1 MGYFDENGYLKV
13 DYNEYADRDAPAFSP
28 VEGSY
33 TVTNFNNDPA
43 VVRAYENVTD
53 YLASKRGIGS
63 ALLDPANIGRQDDI
77 AESMRDDEFRI
88 GSKLIKANL
97 LKDSPESIKA
107 DMRLLQE
114 RWEKAEVT
122 GLGETV
128 SMIKDYGVDAI
139 FNPETIGTV
148 AAALFSRGT
157 SLPADI
163 AKRKAGHAAFT
174 KAIEA
179 SKSAVVTN
187 PLKSSAIIGGT
198 YGAVDDLSMQELELS
213 IDKRTER
220 DFGQTGLATGIGAV
234 AGTGI
239 YGATRLGAKYFSKGT
254 EIADEVPPSS
264 DLFDEADLPESASKL
279 VDDVDNLVLSPGL
292 IYQEGIYNPAGV
304 ERRLQDAKTPTD
316 PDSSENLTID
326 PSSVYRAG
334 IYNTQ
339 QIPDLLNQVDNLEI
353 DKLVEELGGGEKTK
367 AEIRDAIRLAISQET
382 TAAGVKNK
390 TKQAVY
396 KTYADLSGNWFGK
409 AAGILSP
416 YKDFSATAKVLQ
428 AKLSH
433 EFGTGVTDYST
444 KVVEKDLGEVQRQVT
459 GGFSDQFRA
468 IVEDISLNSAKGTL
482 AQDINDMLMLA
493 LRSNKEVKFNNI
505 DPQTA
510 LNINKAA
517 TRIRKLYRE
526 MGTSLKDIGVIDDL
540 VDNYIPRMWD
550 RKAIEANPERLAKLL
565 EEKGGYE
572 PGTGMQTVQDML
584 DIKDQVDAGGAG
596 GHFFSAKRKLNE
608 IENDAD
614 FQEFLNDDVLGSLN
628 MYTFQAGKSIA
639 KHRVLGVNNLAQF
652 QKLWTRRIEAELR
665 EKGQKL
671 TADDKK
677 QIDLLYKTAT
687 SEGLERY
694 GKGTQNAVDAYGF
707 VNRVA
712 LLGFATL
719 SSLTEIFINIGKAG
733 VVNSVKG
740 FGEALEVSY
749 KGITKDLTTQLQTK
763 HGLTAKE
770 AFSEL
775 RKYSLAMDQ
784 AMAQQGNR
792 LAGDDLM
799 NETLQN
805 ASNKFFRIT
814 LLDQWTK
821 FVQTTA
827 YASGKNLINEN
838 IQALAANGG
847 NLSTKRLKTFAG
859 ELRELGIDPDEAI
872 EWFNKGAKKDDFYND
887 SILGGAARYTNSVI
901 LQPTAMSGLKPLL
914 HSNPKTAIAFQ
925 LLGYPVAFTNT
936 VLKNAAQSLLKDPT
950 RNAPKLLGAGLIMT
964 EMARWT
970 NYVRSDGNSEKDKS
984 WGEIYG
990 AAITRWGGNGI
1001 LLDSFQRARES
1012 SMYTKNS
1019 APYLMLPFGPIG
1031 SDALSFYQQG
1041 IIPTVGKKVPVISGS
1056 YMGKQILG
1064 EYPVHDYKEALK
1076 QAQKK
1081 YIRDPLVKEQTE
1093 GNYSGFGKS
1102 FNKGGEV
1109 VVPNAPAEPDERI
1122 DKMTGQP
1129 YNQQAGSAFMDETD
1143 PLKVMMNQGGKAPR
1157 QRYMAGG
1164 VAVARKLLS
1173 PLAEKI
1179 SNKVDGLFNDET
1191 INTAASNIE
1200 KQFPNST
1207 ANTDSPNFESYLD
1220 AVIDDNLEPDNFRSI
1235 EELKQIPEWR
1245 KAIEN
1250 QDETKQDQLWA
1261 EAQKALGIPERKLSA
1276 LKTIQRLQK
1285 EVDPVGG
1292 LESVITNS
1300 LGKLSSEYR
1309 RVRPDPKTMMWEEL
1323 PDNTRTRTLKKR
1335 FKKYILENTEGLSE
1349 EGIEKLTQENA
1360 IRVLSSDDPDL
1371 YQFDFLTNLSEG
1383 TGDLQLDRL
1392 ITADKDIQKILKKSN
1407 LVDEA
1412 IEYSDNNYG
1421 TLTQELERLTKKVVF
1436 QEKAAKAL
1444 EDAGYNPTRL
1454 DRWGYGAEMEKD
1466 GVTFSE
1472 RNPIGFYSLAE
1483 KVAKETSLSEGGK
1496 PKSYEQFL
1504 KALKKGGVKQE
1515 ELEWTGFIEEF
1526 KGRKDLT
1533 RNEVTKFFRDNRL
1546 DVEEEIFDD
1555 GEFSDFTYSGKIFD
1569 EDSFEYTTEQSQL
1582 EEDYNRFSADV
1593 QELEYTVNSLEEIPV
1608 NERTQEDIED
1618 LTNAREQLEGMN
1630 ELVQETSEELSGL
1643 QKMVGSEKPPLVNY
1657 RSVVL
1662 KLPDSKATAKPY
1674 IHPDHFSEVENPL
1687 VHIRLSDIK
1696 GKDVKDGLLIE
1707 EIQSDVHMQGE
1718 KHKYTNDPKEL
1729 QKQKDRWDTEDD
1741 ELNEINDELN
1751 VIREQIEAREKELKE
1766 QSNYMDIDI
1775 QNHPDIKYLENK
1787 FTGLQTRWLLLTAPG
1802 PVPEMPFKSQRQG
1815 GGWRQLG
1822 IRRALIEAAKKDYSD
1837 IVLPTGREQLSR
1849 YNMEPQEQR
1858 SQAMLRNYDAHF
1870 VGLLNKFGK
1879 KYNVEVKESQLDP
1892 NGNLRQFQV
1901 TDEMKADILRGLP
1914 QFYAGGLINKRK
1926 AYSEG
1931 GLYKILT
1938 GDTLSKIARDN
1949 NTTVGELAKLNKLSN
1964 PDLIYT
1970 GDELILPT
1978 TAKDVQT
1985 VEERAAEPVDV
1996 PLREQVESVY
2006 SRAKDSM
2013 SDAANAVSA
2022 KASGLTEQ
2030 VGQALSSYKAPDQ
2043 PDRYLKPPTESPP
2056 VSDQTVA
2063 MSDTLAQTQDAL
2075 INFGQGAK
2083 DAVASG
2089 ASAVAKNV
2097 TGVASDLSTQT
2108 DEVLQDTAQA
2118 VTAFRDQTQT
2128 SMDNIQQQR
2137 QRDTARQQEAIDKS
2151 LSNVSDTVR
2160 AVSDRASETFDSV
2173 TESAGKGITAL
2184 KNLLGSYEAPERRQP
2199 RLAPEKEPSKTPA
2212 EPEEKITDPQF
2223 PRKIR
2228 DTLLESVVPTP
2239 VRAFTASF
2247 ITSPVW
2253 DENLFTISENN
2264 RLKELVISK
2273 INRGSNSLTYRDY
2286 DKLGGSQVSY
2296 RMGMPDLA
2304 SESVNL
2310 KFTLGKA
2317 DIVRDGENIVVA
2329 DEYDIGEIGGIG
2341 EQGQLE
2347 KLKFLKDS
2355 VMSYF
2360 QNNVSEYGLAHKV
2373 AEAYGANPG
2382 HGPSIRAAIG
2392 TAEDLGISEQQFN
2405 RLPTLADYNKKNA
2418 GRIKQRPIRKFLQ
2431 DIGVPLRNV

>member
-1 MGYFDENGYLKV
+1 MNADGSIKT
-13 DYNEYADRDAPAFSP
+13 DYKAYASNDAPFTP
-28 VEGSY
+28 VEGDY

-63 ALLDPANIGRQDDI
+63 ALVDPANIGRQDDI

-88 GSKLIKANL
+88 GSKLVKANL

-128 SMIKDYGVDAI
+128 SMIRDYGADAI
-139 FNPETIGTV
+139 FNPETIGTI
-148 AAALFSRGT
+148 AAALFSRGS

-163 AKRKAGHAAFT
+163 AKRKAGHAAFK

-179 SKSAVVTN
+179 SKSAITTN
-187 PLKSSAIIGGT
+187 PLKSTAIIGAT
-198 YGAVDDLSMQELELS
+198 YGAVDDLSMQQLELS
-213 IDKRTER
+213 IDKKTER
-220 DFGQTGLATGIGAV
+220 DFVQTGLATGIGAV
-234 AGTGI
+234 AGAGI

-304 ERRLQDAKTPTD
+304 ERRLQDAKAPAD
-316 PDSSENLTID
+316 PDSSENLTVD

-339 QIPDLLNQVDNLEI
+339 QIPDLLKQVDNLEI
-353 DKLVEELGGGEKTK
+353 DELVEELGGGEKTK
-367 AEIRDAIRLAISQET
+367 AEIKDAIRLAISQET

-396 KTYADLSGNWFGK
+396 KTYSDLSGNWFGK

-416 YKDFSATAKVLQ
+416 YKDFSATARVLQ

-493 LRSNKEVKFNNI
+493 LRSNKEIKFNNI

-652 QKLWTRRIEAELR
+652 QKLWTQRIEAELR

-719 SSLTEIFINIGKAG
+719 SSLTEIFINMGKAG

-936 VLKNAAQSLLKDPT
+936 VLKNAAQAMFKDPA

-970 NYVRSDGNSEKDKS
+970 NYVRSDGKSEDGKS

-1041 IIPTVGKKVPVISGS
+1041 IIPTVGKKVPFISGS
-1056 YMGKQILG
+1056 YMGQQILG
-1064 EYPVHDYKEALK
+1064 DYPVHDYKEALK
-1076 QAQKK
+1076 QAQKE
-1081 YIRDPLVKEQTE
+1081 YIRDPLVKEQPDESYKGYGT
-1093 GNYSGFGKS
+1093 S

-1143 PLKVMMNQGGKAPR
+1143 PLKVMMNQGGRAPR

-1164 VAVARKLLS
+1164 VAKATQKLLS

-1200 KQFPNST
+1200 KQLLDST
-1207 ANTDSPNFESYLD
+1207 ANTDSPNFEIYLD
-1220 AVIDDNLEPDNFRSI
+1220 AVIDDNLEPDNFRSL

-1323 PDNTRTRTLKKR
+1323 PDNARTRLLKNKFKR
-1335 FKKYILENTEGLSE
+1335 YIVQNTKGLSE
-1349 EGIEKLTQENA
+1349 EGIETLSHQNA

-1371 YQFDFLTNLSEG
+1371 YQFDFITTLEEG

-1421 TLTQELERLTKKVVF
+1421 TLSQELERLTKKAIF

-1483 KVAKETSLSEGGK
+1483 KVAKETSLGEGGK

-1546 DVEEEIFDD
+1546 DVEEEIYDDQDVNAFSRFTYANKFDD
-1555 GEFSDFTYSGKIFD
+1555 SSIDISPEMERLEDMYAILNDDVNDFR
-1569 EDSFEYTTEQSQL
+1569 TTVDNL
-1582 EEDYNRFSADV
+1582 D
-1593 QELEYTVNSLEEIPV
+1593 EIPV
-1608 NERTQEDIED
+1608 NERTREDAED
-1618 LTNAREQLEGMN
+1618 LTEARENLEYF
-1630 ELVQETSEELSGL
+1630 SEELRDTYEKIIKL
-1643 QKMVGSEKPPLVNY
+1643 QNLGKAHPLINY

-1662 KLPDSKATAKPY
+1662 KFPDSKATTDPY
-1674 IHPDHFSEVENPL
+1674 INPEHFGEVKNPL

-1696 GKDVKDGLLIE
+1696 GKDVEDGLLIE

-1718 KHKYTNDPKEL
+1718 KRGYT
-1729 QKQKDRWDTEDD
+1729 KDYSNTDYQTEDARILTRMNELEREREMYEDTILELED
-1741 ELNEINDELN
+1741 ELELELVDIDFEVLDRTSDIMERRPDLQEATEAIELINLELTELSEELSDPFD
-1751 VIREQIEAREKELKE
+1751 EQILRA
-1766 QSNYMDIDI
+1766 
-1775 QNHPDIKYLENK
+1775 
-1787 FTGLQTRWLLLTAPG
+1787 
-1802 PVPEMPFKSQRQG
+1802 VPEMPFKSQRQG

-1822 IRRALIEAAKKDYSD
+1822 IRRVLIEAARKDYSD

-1849 YNMEPQEQR
+1849 YNMKPEEKR
-1858 SQAMLRNYDAHF
+1858 SQAMLRNYDDHF
-1870 VGLLNKFGK
+1870 VGLLNRFGK

-1892 NGNLRQFQV
+1892 DGLLRRFQV

-1964 PDLIYT
+1964 PDLIYA

-1978 TAKDVQT
+1978 TAK
-1985 VEERAAEPVDV
+1985 EEQVAEPVDV

-2013 SDAANAVSA
+2013 SDAANVVSA

-2043 PDRYLKPPTESPP
+2043 PDRYLKPPTEAPP
-2056 VSDQTVA
+2056 ASDQTVS
-2063 MSDTLAQTQDAL
+2063 MPDTLAQTQDAL

-2089 ASAVAKNV
+2089 ASAIAKNV

-2199 RLAPEKEPSKTPA
+2199 RLAPDREAPKS
-2212 EPEEKITDPQF
+2212 PE
-2223 PRKIR
+2223 
-2228 DTLLESVVPTP
+2228 
-2239 VRAFTASF
+2239 
-2247 ITSPVW
+2247 
-2253 DENLFTISENN
+2253 
-2264 RLKELVISK
+2264 
-2273 INRGSNSLTYRDY
+2273 IN
-2286 DKLGGSQVSY
+2286 
-2296 RMGMPDLA
+2296 
-2304 SESVNL
+2304 
-2310 KFTLGKA
+2310 
-2317 DIVRDGENIVVA
+2317 
-2329 DEYDIGEIGGIG
+2329 
-2341 EQGQLE
+2341 LE
-2347 KLKFLKDS
+2347 KLKEFGS
-2355 VMSYF
+2355 T
-2360 QNNVSEYGLAHKV
+2360 
-2373 AEAYGANPG
+2373 
-2382 HGPSIRAAIG
+2382 AIG
-2392 TAEDLGISEQQFN
+2392 KLKEAFIPDTSNVQIPKAEINLLPENALAFARFYIGNALGLTEGTDVRVENFGRQQQN
-2405 RLPTLADYNKKNA
+2405 VLKQAMINASNA
-2418 GRIKQRPIRKFLQ
+2418 GRDYIKYDDYPEMKTGEKPYDFYRAKRADRSLIDIVKESMTDPVFEMFTTTGVFNFTRNNDGTFNILPDRYDFNASKNRKERKAKDAYSELVYGAQ
-2431 DIGVPLRNV
+2431 DVDNQYAFNITGTI

>member
-1 MGYFDENGYLKV
+1 MNADGSIKT
-13 DYNEYADRDAPAFSP
+13 DYKAYASNDAPFTP
-28 VEGSY
+28 VEDDY

-88 GSKLIKANL
+88 GSKLVKANL

-128 SMIKDYGVDAI
+128 SMIRDYGADAI

-148 AAALFSRGT
+148 AAALFSRGS

-163 AKRKAGHAAFT
+163 AKRKAGHAAFK

-179 SKSAVVTN
+179 SKSAITTN
-187 PLKSSAIIGGT
+187 PLKSTAIIGAT
-198 YGAVDDLSMQELELS
+198 YGAVDDLSMQQLELS
-213 IDKRTER
+213 IDKKTER
-220 DFGQTGLATGIGAV
+220 DFVQTGLATGIGAV
-234 AGTGI
+234 AGAGI

-304 ERRLQDAKTPTD
+304 ERRLQDAKAPAD
-316 PDSSENLTID
+316 PDSSENLTVD

-353 DKLVEELGGGEKTK
+353 DELVEELGGGEKTK

-390 TKQAVY
+390 TKQALY

-416 YKDFSATAKVLQ
+416 YKDFSATARVLQ

-652 QKLWTRRIEAELR
+652 QKLWTQRIEAELR

-719 SSLTEIFINIGKAG
+719 SSLTEIFINMGKAG

-887 SILGGAARYTNSVI
+887 KILGGAARYTNSVI

-936 VLKNAAQSLLKDPT
+936 VLKNAAQAMFKDPA

-970 NYVRSDGNSEKDKS
+970 NYVRSDGKSEDGKS

-1041 IIPTVGKKVPVISGS
+1041 IIPTVGKKVPFISGS

-1064 EYPVHDYKEALK
+1064 DYPVHDYKEALK
-1076 QAQKK
+1076 QAQRE
-1081 YIRDPLVKEQTE
+1081 YIRDPLVKEQPDESYKGYGT
-1093 GNYSGFGKS
+1093 S

-1164 VAVARKLLS
+1164 VAKATQKLLS

-1191 INTAASNIE
+1191 INTAVSNIE
-1200 KQFPNST
+1200 KQLLDST
-1207 ANTDSPNFESYLD
+1207 AKTDSPNFESYLD

-1250 QDETKQDQLWA
+1250 QDETKHDQLWA

-1323 PDNTRTRTLKKR
+1323 PDNPQTRLLKKR
-1335 FKKYILENTEGLSE
+1335 FKRYIVQNTEGLSE
-1349 EGIEKLTQENA
+1349 EGIEKLTQENV

-1371 YQFDFLTNLSEG
+1371 YQVDFLTTLEEG

-1392 ITADKDIQKILKKSN
+1392 IATNKDLQKILKKSN
-1407 LVDEA
+1407 LVNEA

-1444 EDAGYNPTRL
+1444 EDAGYDPIRL
-1454 DRWGYGAEMEKD
+1454 ERWSYGLEMEKD
-1466 GVTFSE
+1466 GVTFSK

-1483 KVAKETSLSEGGK
+1483 KTAKELNRGK
-1496 PKSYEQFL
+1496 GTGDEWIKEL
-1504 KALKKGGVKQE
+1504 KAAGVKE
-1515 ELEWTGFIEEF
+1515 DELNWTGFMEKF
-1526 KGRKDLT
+1526 SGSDTVTK
-1533 RNEVTKFFRDNRL
+1533 NEVTKFLRDNRL
-1546 DVEEEIFDD
+1546 DVEEEIFAD
-1555 GEFSDFTYSGKIFD
+1555 GEFSKFTYANKFD
-1569 EDSFEYTTEQSQL
+1569 DDNYVEVLPSRLERL
-1582 EEDYNRFSADV
+1582 EEDYEGLADQV
-1593 QELEYTVNSLEEIPV
+1593 MDLQQTIQNLEEMPVYERGRDDVEELNDLREDFEYFNQELLDTYEKLS
-1608 NERTQEDIED
+1608 
-1618 LTNAREQLEGMN
+1618 
-1630 ELVQETSEELSGL
+1630 ELR
-1643 QKMVGSEKPPLVNY
+1643 KMVGSEKHPLVNY
-1657 RSVVL
+1657 RSIVL
-1662 KLPDSKATAKPY
+1662 KLPDSKAITEPY
-1674 IHPDHFSEVENPL
+1674 INPDHFPEVENPL

-1696 GKDVKDGLLIE
+1696 GKDVEDGLLIE

-1729 QKQKDRWDTEDD
+1729 RNKKDPWDEDAND
-1741 ELNEINDELN
+1741 EINAIDLEIQTLQNQMDERADQLM
-1751 VIREQIEAREKELKE
+1751 EQFE
-1766 QSNYMDIDI
+1766 DIDT
-1775 QNHPDIKYLENK
+1775 HPDIVDFENEIA
-1787 FTGLQTRWLLLTAPG
+1787 GLHMLMQSITEGG
-1802 PVPEMPFKSQRQG
+1802 PVPEMPFKTKRKG
-1815 GGWRQLG
+1815 GGWRELG
-1822 IRRALIEAAKKDYSD
+1822 IRRVLIEAARKDYSD
-1837 IVLPTGREQLSR
+1837 IVLSTGREQLSR
-1849 YNMEPQEQR
+1849 YNMEPHEQR
-1858 SQAMLRNYDAHF
+1858 SQAMLRNYDTHF

-1901 TDEMKADILRGLP
+1901 TDEMKEDILRGLP

-1949 NTTVGELAKLNKLSN
+1949 NTTVGELAKLNKISN
-1964 PDLIYT
+1964 PDLIYA

-1985 VEERAAEPVDV
+1985 VEEQVAEPVDV

-2097 TGVASDLSTQT
+2097 TGVASDLSAQT

-2118 VTAFRDQTQT
+2118 VTAFRDQAQT

-2137 QRDTARQQEAIDKS
+2137 QRDTARQQETIDKS

-2160 AVSDRASETFDSV
+2160 SVSDRAAETFDSV

-2199 RLAPEKEPSKTPA
+2199 RLAPDREAPKS
-2212 EPEEKITDPQF
+2212 PE
-2223 PRKIR
+2223 
-2228 DTLLESVVPTP
+2228 
-2239 VRAFTASF
+2239 
-2247 ITSPVW
+2247 
-2253 DENLFTISENN
+2253 
-2264 RLKELVISK
+2264 
-2273 INRGSNSLTYRDY
+2273 IN
-2286 DKLGGSQVSY
+2286 
-2296 RMGMPDLA
+2296 
-2304 SESVNL
+2304 
-2310 KFTLGKA
+2310 
-2317 DIVRDGENIVVA
+2317 
-2329 DEYDIGEIGGIG
+2329 
-2341 EQGQLE
+2341 LE
-2347 KLKFLKDS
+2347 KLKEFGS
-2355 VMSYF
+2355 T
-2360 QNNVSEYGLAHKV
+2360 
-2373 AEAYGANPG
+2373 
-2382 HGPSIRAAIG
+2382 AIG
-2392 TAEDLGISEQQFN
+2392 KLKEAFIPDTSNVQIPRAEINLLPENALAFARFYIGNALGLTEGTDVRVENFGRQQQN
-2405 RLPTLADYNKKNA
+2405 VLKQAMINASNA
-2418 GRIKQRPIRKFLQ
+2418 GRDYIKYDDYPEMKTGEKPYDFYRAKRADRSLIDIVKESMTDPVFEMFTTTGVFNFTRNNDGTFNILPDRYDFNASKNSKERKAKDAYSELVYGAQAVDNQYAFN
-2431 DIGVPLRNV
+2431 ITGTI